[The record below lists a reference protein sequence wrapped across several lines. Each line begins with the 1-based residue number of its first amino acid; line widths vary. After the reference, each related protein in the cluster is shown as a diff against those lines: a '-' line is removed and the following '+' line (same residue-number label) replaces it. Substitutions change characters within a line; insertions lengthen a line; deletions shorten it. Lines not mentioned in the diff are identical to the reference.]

1 VANEE
6 FWMHGMRARN
16 CISRSDSLEKLD
28 GELDP
33 KTLLAIVG
41 SYEGEWEILEF
52 SEIETDSDSNTNSNF
67 NSNPD
72 GVNLSKID
80 PGALNSKKNSWVSNL
95 DKDEYCRYVEDI
107 RSEIKAGQVY
117 QVNACRIIESSS
129 DINLRN
135 LFEKIQIKHKA
146 PMSAYYRS
154 DRWEVASASPE
165 RLMKVDSSTGEPV
178 ITVSPIKG
186 TSRDGSFLEK
196 DYAENIMIVDLM
208 RNDISPLCK
217 PGSVE
222 VPRLLGVE
230 EHPGLFHLVS
240 DVQGVLKERVSWR
253 EILERITPAGSI
265 TGAPKST
272 AREIIAKHEPYRGVY
287 CGTIGWIYQGR
298 ADFSVAIRTF
308 FKDLKRDHQKI
319 IFGTGAGITWGSDSN
334 LEWEETQL
342 KARRLIEL
350 VGSSYGI

>member
-1 VANEE
+1 VADEE
-6 FWMHGMRARN
+6 FWMHGLRARN
-16 CISRSDSLEKLD
+16 CISRSASLEKLD

-33 KTLLAIVG
+33 TTLLAIVG

-52 SEIETDSDSNTNSNF
+52 SEIETESNF
-67 NSNPD
+67 EPA
-72 GVNLSKID
+72 GVDFEKVDN
-80 PGALNSKKNSWVSNL
+80 GALNPNITSWISNL
-95 DKDEYCRYVEDI
+95 DKDDYCRYVEDI
-107 RSEIKAGQVY
+107 RSEIKAGWVY
-117 QVNACRIIESSS
+117 QVNACRILESNF
-129 DINLRN
+129 DIDLKN
-135 LFEKIQIKHKA
+135 LFEKIQSKHRA

-165 RLMKVDSSTGEPV
+165 RLMRIDNSTGEQV

-240 DVQGVLKERVSWR
+240 DVQGVLKDRVSWR

-265 TGAPKST
+265 TGAPKSS
-272 AREIIAKHEPYRGVY
+272 AREIIAKHEQYRGVY
-287 CGTIGWIYQGR
+287 CGTIGWIYQGG

-308 FKDLKRDHQKI
+308 FKDLKRDHQKV
-319 IFGTGAGITWGSDSN
+319 IFGTGAGITWGSDAT

-342 KARRLIEL
+342 KAQRLIEL
-350 VGSSYGI
+350 VGSRDGI